1 MWSTVLITGGTGGLG
16 RIVARHLVAEHGVR
30 SLLLVS
36 RRGPAADGAKELVAE
51 LEQSGAQ
58 AVVEACDVTDA
69 AAVAELVARHAPAAV
84 VHTAGVLD
92 DGVVESLS
100 PERLAAVLRPKVDA
114 AWNLHEATKGLD
126 LNAFVVFS
134 SVAGTFGSAGQAN
147 YAAGN
152 AFLDALAHHRRTAG
166 LPAVSLA
173 WGPWSQDSGMTGTL
187 TDADVQ
193 RMTRS
198 GMPPLSAEEGVALFD
213 AALASTEPTTVP
225 ARLDLAALRRQG
237 EVPPLLRGLIRT
249 SGRRTAATA
258 TDGDTTAAFAQR
270 LTGLSAAEG
279 REVVLDAVRGQVA
292 AVLGHSGA
300 TEIDEDRAFLDI
312 GFDSLTAVELRN
324 RLSAL
329 TGIRLPATL
338 LFDYPTPAELVDHL
352 HARIAPEPS
361 SGPEALLGELERLEK
376 SFGGLAVTEEVH
388 EQIAG
393 RLEVLRAKWHAL
405 RDTAPAAGRDGS
417 PAEEDFD
424 FESASDDEVFDLLD
438 NELGLN

>member
-1 MWSTVLITGGTGGLG
+1 M
-16 RIVARHLVAEHGVR
+16 
-30 SLLLVS
+30 
-36 RRGPAADGAKELVAE
+36 AE
-51 LEQSGAQ
+51 LRDHGAE

-69 AAVAELVARHAPAAV
+69 AAVADLVTRRKPTAV

-92 DGVVESLS
+92 DGVVESLTA
-100 PERLAAVLRPKVDA
+100 ERLASVLHPKVDA
-114 AWNLHEATKGLD
+114 AWNLHEATKELALD
-126 LNAFVVFS
+126 AFVVFS

-152 AFLDALAHHRRTAG
+152 AFLDALAHHRRTQG
-166 LPAVSLA
+166 LPATSLA

-193 RMTRS
+193 RMARS

-213 AALASTEPTTVP
+213 AALASEEPATVP

-237 EVPPLLRGLIRT
+237 EVVPLLRGLIRT
-249 SGRRTAATA
+249 SGRRTAAAA
-258 TDGDTTAAFAQR
+258 TDGDAAAAFAQR

-292 AVLGHSGA
+292 AVLGHGGA
-300 TEIDEDRAFLDI
+300 TEIDEDRAFLDL

-352 HARIAPEPS
+352 QARIAPEPS
-361 SGPEALLGELERLEK
+361 FGPETLLGELERLEK
-376 SFGGLAVTEEVH
+376 GFGELVITEEVH

-393 RLEVLRAKWHAL
+393 RLEVLRAKWQAL

-417 PAEEDFD
+417 PADEDFD
-424 FESASDDEVFDLLD
+424 FESASDEEVFDLLD